1 MMKTRDIV
9 VGGLLAAVAIL
20 IPLLFANTPLMVH
33 IPPFSATIA
42 SHVPILLSIT
52 VNPAVAVFT
61 GVVSGLGFMLR
72 TSPVIGARAL
82 MHAIFGGIGA
92 YAYKKGTPFYVVL
105 LMTAP
110 LHGLLEALVVLPFGF
125 NLSQA
130 FVVVGI
136 GTVLHHLVDSAITL
150 VVYSALTRL
159 SLVKTP
165 HHLK

>member
-1 MMKTRDIV
+1 MKVRDIV

-20 IPLLFANTPLMVH
+20 IPMLFANTPLMVH

-42 SHVPILLSIT
+42 SHVPILLSIA
-52 VNPAVAVFT
+52 VSPAVAIFT

-72 TSPVIGARAL
+72 TSLVIGARAM

-92 YAYKKGTPFYVVL
+92 YAFKKGMPFHAVL

-110 LHGLLEALVVLPFGF
+110 IHGLLEALVVLPFGY
-125 NLSQA
+125 NLNQA

-136 GTVLHHLVDSAITL
+136 GSVLHHLVDSAITL

-159 SLVKTP
+159 SFLKAP
-165 HHLK
+165 HRS